1 MKLLPFVAA
10 AAAEK
15 RFLSTAGKAR
25 VDTKKNLLFD
35 TVINKDDGSAEATGA
50 FAMGK
55 GAVYIGGKDA
65 TSSVTGMKTGDVYQ
79 LAKPA
84 DNANLD
90 ATWKKQARN
99 VKTKDGS
106 AEVSITQATLPDC
119 TNKFIEHKE
128 NSGAGLKEGT
138 ATNATKTEGA
148 KDADLQLNINDTTA
162 GLANA
167 DIVYLACSNKA
178 DNKKPKFLACG
189 GVYTLSDLANGG
201 GATATFKL
209 TAKGATA
216 KVKVTSAV
224 PEDHTTN
231 NTWAEM
237 FFVKVASTTP
247 KILNVCTAKASAS
260 RMAAFVSG
268 LIAYALL
275 I

>member
-25 VDTKKNLLFD
+25 VSDKKNLLFD
-35 TVINKDDGSAEATGA
+35 TVINAADGNTAATDA
-50 FAMGK
+50 FNMGK

-65 TSSVTGMKTGDVYQ
+65 TNSVTGMKTGDVYQ

-90 ATWKKQARN
+90 AKWKKQARN

-106 AEVSITQATLPDC
+106 AEVAITQATLPDC
-119 TNKFIEHKE
+119 TNHFIEHKD
-128 NSGAGLKEGT
+128 NSGALKEGT
-138 ATNATKTEGA
+138 ATNATKTAGA
-148 KDADLQLNINDTTA
+148 KDADLTLNIQDDTA

-167 DIVYLACSNKA
+167 DKVYLACSNKA
-178 DNKKPKFLACG
+178 DNKKPKFLTCG
-189 GVYTLSDLANGG
+189 SVYTLSDLAGTG
-201 GATATFKL
+201 TAAATFKL

-216 KVKVTSAV
+216 KVKVTSATA
-224 PEDHTTN
+224 EDHTTN
-231 NTWAEM
+231 NTWTEM
-237 FFVKVASTTP
+237 FFVKVASDTP